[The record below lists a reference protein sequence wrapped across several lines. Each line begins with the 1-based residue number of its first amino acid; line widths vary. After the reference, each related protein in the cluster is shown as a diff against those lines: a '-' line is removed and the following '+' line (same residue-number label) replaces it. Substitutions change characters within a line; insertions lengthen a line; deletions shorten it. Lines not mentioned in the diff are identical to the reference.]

1 MMATSI
7 NGMVIFAE
15 RLRTNNNCISCT
27 DAVNEEEDNQ
37 AIERVIDDVL
47 EPMMDV
53 NAQML

>member
-7 NGMVIFAE
+7 NGMVIFTE

-27 DAVNEEEDNQ
+27 DAVSEEEDNE

-47 EPMMDV
+47 EPMMNV
-53 NAQML
+53 NVQMI